1 MARIISYPSATPT
14 SSDLVVGTQVT
25 SGGTNQT
32 NPTKNFTVG
41 DIAKAGLGYTAYVA
55 LV

>member
-14 SSDLVVGTQVT
+14 SSDLIVGTQVT

-32 NPTKNFTVG
+32 NPTK
-41 DIAKAGLGYTAYVA
+41 I
-55 LV
+55 